1 MRAAGDGT
9 FALDGMSYV
18 IDEPLTPHQ
27 VRCLLDELCIDL
39 GFCLPP
45 ADIARLMDEHPLD
58 ARKFADE
65 VYRIE
70 GMEPGTSDIGLWRQ
84 VRDRVRAHFERAT

>member
-1 MRAAGDGT
+1 
-9 FALDGMSYV
+9 MSYE

-45 ADIARLMDEHPLD
+45 SDIERLMEDHPLD
-58 ARKFADE
+58 ARNFADE
-65 VYRIE
+65 VFRAE
-70 GMEPGTSDIGLWRQ
+70 GMDPATSDLRLWRQ
-84 VRDRVRAHFERAT
+84 VRDRIHAHFDRAT